1 MRLSNYSILFV
12 ETCRGRH
19 VLNNPDSTRLKIVS
33 TKSSQSLA
41 CKLPEKINKSD
52 KKFFFFFHDLS
63 NIRLMFLKICVDIGQ
78 RNQPKTYPFVSVLMS
93 S

>member
-19 VLNNPDSTRLKIVS
+19 VLNKPNSTRLKIVS

-41 CKLPEKINKSD
+41 CKLPEKINKSE
-52 KKFFFFFHDLS
+52 KKVFFFFHDLS
-63 NIRLMFLKICVDIGQ
+63 NIRLMFLK
-78 RNQPKTYPFVSVLMS
+78 KFVLIKGRGTNLKHIRLLAC
-93 S
+93 